1 MGPSFVPATLGKAG
15 RCNTRAMSR
24 YDDLRKMR
32 EARFEAK
39 TADATKPVKHD
50 DAVRQPVRQFPVK
63 L

>member
-1 MGPSFVPATLGKAG
+1 
-15 RCNTRAMSR
+15 MSR